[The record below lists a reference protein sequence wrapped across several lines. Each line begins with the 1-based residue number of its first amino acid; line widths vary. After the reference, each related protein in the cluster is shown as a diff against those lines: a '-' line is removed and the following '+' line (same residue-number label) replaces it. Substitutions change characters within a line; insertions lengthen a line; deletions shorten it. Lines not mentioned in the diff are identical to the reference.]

1 LDGAGRFLRREQ
13 SGLNRLLDILRDLR
27 GEPGDP
33 EHTYIGMMVENLR
46 TLADSLGGDSSL
58 MEGVDVG
65 NVPDSE

>member
-1 LDGAGRFLRREQ
+1 
-13 SGLNRLLDILRDLR
+13 
-27 GEPGDP
+27 
-33 EHTYIGMMVENLR
+33 MMVENLR